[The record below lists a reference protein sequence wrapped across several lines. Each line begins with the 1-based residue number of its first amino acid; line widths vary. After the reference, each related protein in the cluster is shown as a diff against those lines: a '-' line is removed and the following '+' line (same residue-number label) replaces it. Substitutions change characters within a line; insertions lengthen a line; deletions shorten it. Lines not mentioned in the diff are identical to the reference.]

1 MFARILV
8 PMDFMEPVVRPLEMA
23 VELARQSH
31 GAVLLLSVVDDSFP
45 NPDILS
51 FQMPWADY
59 YRHLRDSA
67 QVKLEQ
73 LRRQVG
79 GTREVEVCVVHG
91 HPARKI
97 AQFAEEEA
105 CDLIV
110 MATHGG
116 SGLHH
121 ALMGSVTRRVL
132 HLAKCPVLVVRLG
145 GDGGSRVERP
155 ARGQG
160 PKKRAATGKPG

>member
-1 MFARILV
+1 MFTRILV
-8 PMDFMEPVVRPLEMA
+8 PVDFMEPAAQPLEMA
-23 VELARQSH
+23 IELARQSG
-31 GAVLLLSVVDDSFP
+31 GAVMLLAVVDDSFP

-67 QVKLEQ
+67 QAKLEE
-73 LRRQVG
+73 LKKESG
-79 GTREVEVCVVHG
+79 GKREVEVCVVHG

-97 AQFAEEEA
+97 AQFADQEA

-110 MATHGG
+110 MATHGA

-121 ALMGSVTRRVL
+121 ALVGSVTRKVL
-132 HLAKCPVLVVRLG
+132 HLARCPVLVVRLPVREDSG
-145 GDGGSRVERP
+145 APPAARKRVAKPRP
-155 ARGQG
+155 ASRQ
-160 PKKRAATGKPG
+160 RD